1 MSEFDIKNFD
11 FKNLKEDE
19 DSEEIL
25 KEIIELK
32 RQNLTNNIDFEKAEE
47 ERKELEEKLERE
59 RKEKESSTKKDEHSI
74 SKNEGEEL
82 TN

>member
-47 ERKELEEKLERE
+47 ECKELEEKLERE
-59 RKEKESSTKKDEHSI
+59 RKEKETLTKKDEHNI